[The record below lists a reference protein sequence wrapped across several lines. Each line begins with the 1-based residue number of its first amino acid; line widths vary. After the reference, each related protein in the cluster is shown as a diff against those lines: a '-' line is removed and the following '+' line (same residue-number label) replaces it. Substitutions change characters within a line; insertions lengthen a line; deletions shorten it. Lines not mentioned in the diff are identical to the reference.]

1 MKWLL
6 SGYLA
11 LYFLVLLSPAD
22 SLILSYPELAWKAG
36 GQTWFR
42 FASSDAGQ
50 ITALLGRLLGLVPVG
65 LLLELDQ
72 ARYGKRSILSAV
84 WAAVLVGLVMG
95 VFTAAIQLIKLEGV
109 GYFIEPVLAAGAV
122 VAGMLMGRTARHV
135 SIESLRRILRAT
147 MLVAVPLLG
156 LLIWRAYGFGLDSG
170 TSGAIVSGRNAHRF
184 IPFYLSYY
192 GAEGGR
198 LLPLPMAIALY
209 LSVSMVLYVLSWGKY
224 LGVRS
229 AAASVALLAACLE
242 VVRYFAIDGLIQ
254 TENILLAAMAGGL
267 GVLVARSV
275 ARLWKAAD
283 SSPRKRGAA
292 REMDA
297 QRSIFR
303 AGEVL
308 MGIGFFGAGF
318 AGAFM
323 HPVAPLWLAGF
334 LAVYSIWLWLCPTMW
349 LWAIPAGLPLLAFSP
364 WTGQIYFDEID
375 CFVLVTLGIGFIRIL
390 PMPVRWRLSS
400 SSKLLL
406 LLLTMSYLVST
417 LVGLRPIPAID
428 LNAFVDYAS
437 NFNSLRVLKG
447 FLWALFLLPLLQRSI
462 DQEERALERW
472 IIPGLLAGL
481 AVVSAVVLWERFAF
495 VGLTN
500 FSRDYRVTATFP
512 EMHTGGMALVG
523 YLTLTLPFI
532 LVWLSRRSAMMS
544 RLFSNKFTAVAA
556 YTVIVFLGLTMSG
569 WIFGGR
575 NPVSD
580 IKHVLEMR
588 IAHWETSTSLMTP
601 GLRHQIFGIGL
612 GRFQQAYY
620 WSNLFGELPS
630 QFSFQLEGESR
641 QIRWGPLEYQRIV
654 DQDDVYLTLAGGHSA
669 AGGVEPLHF
678 GQRVTLSPGQRY
690 ILQLQARSNSQKAV
704 LTLEACDKWLLYPVS
719 CTSQNIALPA
729 KTDWREIRMSFIANS
744 RYFTWLPLTKQVSI
758 YNNSTNTRID
768 VDKVR
773 LLDGAGRDLIV
784 NGDFTQGNAR
794 WFFSSDQNLLPWQA
808 QNMWV
813 QVWLE
818 QGWLGVITLS
828 LLLFRAIGKAGEGWL
843 HGIFAKSALAFAL
856 VSFSVVGFFDSLLD
870 VPRITTLFFL
880 LIWLAL
886 LEPKSEHLS
895 KSRRA
900 KVVLDR

>member
-1 MKWLL
+1 MKWLW

-11 LYFLVLLSPAD
+11 LYFLALLSPAD

-50 ITALLGRLLGLVPVG
+50 ITALVGRLLGLVPIG

-72 ARYGKRSILSAV
+72 ARYGTRSILSAV
-84 WAAVLVGLVMG
+84 RSATLVGFVMG

-109 GYFIEPVLAAGAV
+109 GQFIEPVLAAGAV
-122 VAGMLMGRTARHV
+122 VAGMLMGRAARHLSV
-135 SIESLRRILRAT
+135 ESLRQIVRVT
-147 MLVAVPLLG
+147 MLVAIPLLG
-156 LLIWRAYGFGLDSG
+156 LLIWRAYGFGLNSG
-170 TSGAIVSGRNAHRF
+170 TSGAIVGGINAHRF

-209 LSVSMVLYVLSWGKY
+209 LSVSVVLYALSWGKY

-229 AAASVALLAACLE
+229 VAAGVALLAACLE
-242 VVRYFAIDGLIQ
+242 LGRYFAIDGLIQ
-254 TENILLAAMAGGL
+254 TENILLAALAGAL
-267 GVLVARSV
+267 GVMIARSV
-275 ARLWKAAD
+275 VRLWRAAD
-283 SSPRKRGAA
+283 SSPQMRGAA
-292 REMDA
+292 RGMDV

-308 MGIGFFGAGF
+308 LGMGFFSAGF
-318 AGAFM
+318 AGALM
-323 HPVAPLWLAGF
+323 HTVAPVWLAGI
-334 LAVYSIWLWLCPTMW
+334 LAVYSIRLWLRPTMW

-406 LLLTMSYLVST
+406 LLLSMSYLVST
-417 LVGLRPIPAID
+417 LVGLRPIPAAD

-437 NFNSLRVLKG
+437 NFNSLRLLKG

-462 DQEERALERW
+462 DQEGRALERW

-481 AVVSAVVLWERFAF
+481 AVVSVVVLWERFAL
-495 VGLTN
+495 VALTN
-500 FSRDYRVTATFP
+500 FSHDYRATATFP

-532 LVWLSRRSAMMS
+532 LVWLSRRSAIAIKF
-544 RLFSNKFTAVAA
+544 FSNKFAAVAA
-556 YTVIVFLGLTMSG
+556 YTGILFLGLTVSG
-569 WIFGGR
+569 WIFEGR
-575 NPVSD
+575 NSVSEL
-580 IKHVLEMR
+580 KHALEMR
-588 IAHWETSTSLMTP
+588 IAHWETSASLMAP

-620 WSNLFGELPS
+620 WSNPFGELPS

-654 DQDDVYLTLAGGHSA
+654 DQDDVYLTLVGGHSA

-690 ILQLQARSNSQKAV
+690 ILQLQARTNSQKAV

-719 CTSQNIALPA
+719 CSSQNIALPV
-729 KTDWREIRMSFIANS
+729 KMDWREVRMSFVANS
-744 RYFTWLPLTKQVSI
+744 RFFTWLPLTNQVSI
-758 YNNSTNTRID
+758 FNNSTNTRID

-773 LLDGAGRDLIV
+773 LLDEAGHDLIA

-794 WFFSSDQNLLPWQA
+794 WFFGSDRTHLSQQA
-808 QNMWV
+808 QNTWL
-813 QVWLE
+813 QIWLE
-818 QGWLGVITLS
+818 QGWLGVIAFS
-828 LLLFRAIGKAGEGWL
+828 LLLVTAIGMAWVDWYRGNFVKG
-843 HGIFAKSALAFAL
+843 ALAFAL
-856 VSFSVVGFFDSLLD
+856 TSFSVAGLFDSLLD

-880 LIWLAL
+880 LIWLASL
-886 LEPKSEHLS
+886 APKSEHLQQI
-895 KSRRA
+895 A
-900 KVVLDR
+900 